1 MRAIESVSQNYGDSA
16 KLIRYQHIADV
27 LLKTNKKKKKNQQ
40 TTTATKRKTKKEEE
54 EEEEEKSELE
64 EAFADDE
71 KSRYEIAREALRR
84 AEEICKR
91 GGTRN
96 AEIFKSIRERKKM
109 LKEVMK
115 SSSLGGGGGGGGDV
129 NMEEDEEEEEEGE
142 GEDFVENW
150 SNQMDLE
157 NQNEK
162 KRLDEGLTSAK
173 ASSLK
178 ESIRLA
184 HNDLG
189 DYYYNVGNLKEA
201 FQCYAKSR
209 EYGTSVKHTLA
220 MCVNSIRVAL
230 ELNSMAQV
238 LLYANKGLAILK
250 NVDQMAAAGENEK
263 KMAQRPSIIQQ
274 AGGGIEGLG
283 VGAGENK
290 EEQNLTRAKFTC
302 AAALAHLHFGKYA
315 EAAKHFTSL
324 KTEIGNSYAE
334 VISQQDVA
342 VYGGLCALATF
353 DRVQLKKRVV
363 HENVT
368 FRDMLGTATEMRDIV
383 EDFWNSRYPQCL
395 SKLNQIKKELLL
407 DIHVGKHVKKLFSLI
422 RQKALIQ
429 YTKPFSALSLTTMAS
444 AFNCDS
450 VENLEKEIA
459 DLITADKIR
468 ARIDSRGEKILR
480 AKEFDKRTETFEH
493 VQRTA
498 EKFVENARE
507 ALLRSSLNRLDL
519 AL

>member
-1 MRAIESVSQNYGDSA
+1 MQAIENVSQSYGDSA
-16 KLIRYQHIADV
+16 KLIRFQFIADV
-27 LLKTNKKKKKNQQ
+27 CCCLNKEE
-40 TTTATKRKTKKEEE
+40 KEEE
-54 EEEEEKSELE
+54 ELGVILD
-64 EAFADDE
+64 A

-96 AEIFKSIRERKKM
+96 AEIFKTVREKKKH
-109 LKEVMK
+109 LNELF
-115 SSSLGGGGGGGGDV
+115 SSGGNGGEEDV
-129 NMEEDEEEEEEGE
+129 NMENDDDDDEEKE
-142 GEDFVENW
+142 FVENW
-150 SNQMDLE
+150 SSQMHLE

-162 KRLDEGLTSAK
+162 KRLDEGLTSSK

-189 DYYYNVGNLKEA
+189 DYYYNIGNLKEA
-201 FQCYAKSR
+201 FTCYQKSR

-220 MCVNSIRVAL
+220 LCMNSIRVAL
-230 ELNSMAQV
+230 ELNNMSQV

-250 NVDQMAAAGENEK
+250 NVDQMNASENEK
-263 KMAQRPSIIQQ
+263 KMAQKPSIIQQ
-274 AGGGIEGLG
+274 AGSGIEGLG
-283 VGAGENK
+283 VGGESK
-290 EEQNLTRAKFTC
+290 EEQNLTCAKFTC
-302 AAALAHLHFGKYA
+302 AAALAHLHFDKYT

-324 KTEIGNSYAE
+324 KTEIGNSYTE
-334 VISQQDVA
+334 VVSQQDVA

-353 DRVQLKKRVV
+353 DREQLKKHIV

-368 FRDMLGTATEMRDIV
+368 FRDMLSTVPEMRDII

-395 SKLNQIKKELLL
+395 SKLNLIKKELLL
-407 DIHVGKHVKKLFSLI
+407 DIHIGKHVHKLFSLI

-450 VENLEKEIA
+450 VETLEKEIA
-459 DLITADKIR
+459 DLITRDKIR

-480 AKEFDKRTETFEH
+480 AKEFDKRTETFER
-493 VQRTA
+493 VQKTA
-498 EKFVENARE
+498 EKFVENARD

>member
-1 MRAIESVSQNYGDSA
+1 MQAIENVSQSYGDSA
-16 KLIRYQHIADV
+16 KLIRFQFIADV
-27 LLKTNKKKKKNQQ
+27 CCCLNKEE
-40 TTTATKRKTKKEEE
+40 KEEE
-54 EEEEEKSELE
+54 ELGVILD
-64 EAFADDE
+64 A

-96 AEIFKSIRERKKM
+96 AEIFKTVREKKKN
-109 LKEVMK
+109 LNELF
-115 SSSLGGGGGGGGDV
+115 SSGGNGGEEDV
-129 NMEEDEEEEEEGE
+129 NMENDDDDDEEKE
-142 GEDFVENW
+142 FVENW
-150 SNQMDLE
+150 SSQMHLE

-162 KRLDEGLTSAK
+162 KRLDEGLTSSK

-189 DYYYNVGNLKEA
+189 DYYYNIGNLKEA
-201 FQCYAKSR
+201 FTCYQKSR

-220 MCVNSIRVAL
+220 LCMNSIRVAL
-230 ELNSMAQV
+230 ELNNMSQV

-250 NVDQMAAAGENEK
+250 NVDQMNASENEK
-263 KMAQRPSIIQQ
+263 KMAQKSSIIQQ

-283 VGAGENK
+283 VGGESK

-302 AAALAHLHFGKYA
+302 AAALAHLHFNKYT

-324 KTEIGNSYAE
+324 KTEIGNSYME
-334 VISQQDVA
+334 VVSQQDVA

-353 DRVQLKKRVV
+353 DREQLKKHIV

-368 FRDMLGTATEMRDIV
+368 FRDMLSTVPEMRDII

-395 SKLNQIKKELLL
+395 SKLNLIKKELLL
-407 DIHVGKHVKKLFSLI
+407 DIHIGKHVHKLFSLI

-450 VENLEKEIA
+450 VETLEKEIA
-459 DLITADKIR
+459 DLITRDKIR

-480 AKEFDKRTETFEH
+480 AKEFDKRTETFER
-493 VQRTA
+493 VQKTA
-498 EKFVENARE
+498 EKFVENARD

>member
-1 MRAIESVSQNYGDSA
+1 MQAIENVSQSYGDSA
-16 KLIRYQHIADV
+16 KLIRFQFIADV
-27 LLKTNKKKKKNQQ
+27 CCCLNKEE
-40 TTTATKRKTKKEEE
+40 KEEE
-54 EEEEEKSELE
+54 ELGVILD
-64 EAFADDE
+64 A

-96 AEIFKSIRERKKM
+96 AEIFKTVREKKKN
-109 LKEVMK
+109 LNELF
-115 SSSLGGGGGGGGDV
+115 SSGGNGGEEDV
-129 NMEEDEEEEEEGE
+129 NMENDDDDDEEKE
-142 GEDFVENW
+142 FVENW
-150 SNQMDLE
+150 SSQMHLE

-162 KRLDEGLTSAK
+162 KRLDEGLTSSK

-189 DYYYNVGNLKEA
+189 DYYYNIGNLKEA
-201 FQCYAKSR
+201 FTCYQKSR

-220 MCVNSIRVAL
+220 LCMNSIRVAL
-230 ELNSMAQV
+230 ELNNMSQV

-250 NVDQMAAAGENEK
+250 NVDQMNASENEK
-263 KMAQRPSIIQQ
+263 KMTQKPSIIQQ
-274 AGGGIEGLG
+274 AGSGIEGLG
-283 VGAGENK
+283 VGGESK

-302 AAALAHLHFGKYA
+302 AAALAHLHFDKYT

-324 KTEIGNSYAE
+324 KTEIGNSYTE
-334 VISQQDVA
+334 VVSQQDVA

-353 DRVQLKKRVV
+353 DREQLKKHIV

-368 FRDMLGTATEMRDIV
+368 FRDMLSTVPEMRDII

-395 SKLNQIKKELLL
+395 SKLDLIKKELLL
-407 DIHVGKHVKKLFSLI
+407 DIHIGKHVHKLFSLI

-450 VENLEKEIA
+450 VETLEKEIA
-459 DLITADKIR
+459 DLITRDKIR

-480 AKEFDKRTETFEH
+480 AKEFDKRTETFER
-493 VQRTA
+493 VQKTA
-498 EKFVENARE
+498 EKFVENARD

>member
-1 MRAIESVSQNYGDSA
+1 MQAIENVSQSYGDSA
-16 KLIRYQHIADV
+16 KLIRFQFIADV
-27 LLKTNKKKKKNQQ
+27 CCCLNKEE
-40 TTTATKRKTKKEEE
+40 KEEE
-54 EEEEEKSELE
+54 ELGVILD
-64 EAFADDE
+64 A

-96 AEIFKSIRERKKM
+96 AEIFKTVREKKKN
-109 LKEVMK
+109 LNELF
-115 SSSLGGGGGGGGDV
+115 SSGGNGGEEDV
-129 NMEEDEEEEEEGE
+129 NMENDDDDDEEKE
-142 GEDFVENW
+142 FVENW
-150 SNQMDLE
+150 SSQMHLE

-162 KRLDEGLTSAK
+162 KRLDEGLTSSK

-189 DYYYNVGNLKEA
+189 DYYYNIGNLKEA
-201 FQCYAKSR
+201 FTCYQKSR
-209 EYGTSVKHTLA
+209 EYGMSVKHTLA
-220 MCVNSIRVAL
+220 LCMNSIRVAL
-230 ELNSMAQV
+230 ELNNMSQV

-250 NVDQMAAAGENEK
+250 NVDQMNASENEK
-263 KMAQRPSIIQQ
+263 KMTQKPSIIQQ
-274 AGGGIEGLG
+274 AGSGIEGLG
-283 VGAGENK
+283 VGGESK
-290 EEQNLTRAKFTC
+290 EEQNLTCAKFTC
-302 AAALAHLHFGKYA
+302 AAALAHLHFDKYT

-324 KTEIGNSYAE
+324 KTEIGNSYTE
-334 VISQQDVA
+334 VVSQQDVA

-353 DRVQLKKRVV
+353 DREQLKKHIV

-368 FRDMLGTATEMRDIV
+368 FRDMLSTVPEMRDII

-395 SKLNQIKKELLL
+395 SKLNLIKKELLL
-407 DIHVGKHVKKLFSLI
+407 DIHIGKHVHKLFSLI

-450 VENLEKEIA
+450 VETLEKEIA
-459 DLITADKIR
+459 DLITRDKIR

-480 AKEFDKRTETFEH
+480 AKEFDKRTETFER
-493 VQRTA
+493 VQKTA
-498 EKFVENARE
+498 EKFVENARD

>member
-1 MRAIESVSQNYGDSA
+1 MQAIENVSQSYGDSA
-16 KLIRYQHIADV
+16 KLIRFQFIADV
-27 LLKTNKKKKKNQQ
+27 CCCLNKEE
-40 TTTATKRKTKKEEE
+40 KEEE
-54 EEEEEKSELE
+54 ELGVILD
-64 EAFADDE
+64 A

-84 AEEICKR
+84 AEEVCKR

-96 AEIFKSIRERKKM
+96 AEIFKTVREKKKN
-109 LKEVMK
+109 LNELF
-115 SSSLGGGGGGGGDV
+115 SSGGNGGEEDV
-129 NMEEDEEEEEEGE
+129 NMENDDDDDEEKE
-142 GEDFVENW
+142 FVENW
-150 SNQMDLE
+150 SSQMHLE

-162 KRLDEGLTSAK
+162 KRLDEGLTSSK

-189 DYYYNVGNLKEA
+189 DYYYNIGNLKEA
-201 FQCYAKSR
+201 FTCYQKSR

-220 MCVNSIRVAL
+220 LCMNSIRVAL
-230 ELNSMAQV
+230 ELNNMSQV

-250 NVDQMAAAGENEK
+250 NVDQMNASENEK
-263 KMAQRPSIIQQ
+263 KMTQKPSIIQQ
-274 AGGGIEGLG
+274 AGSGIEGLG
-283 VGAGENK
+283 VGGESK
-290 EEQNLTRAKFTC
+290 EEQNLTCAKFTC
-302 AAALAHLHFGKYA
+302 AAALAHLHFDKYT

-324 KTEIGNSYAE
+324 KTEIGNSYTE
-334 VISQQDVA
+334 VVSQQDVA

-353 DRVQLKKRVV
+353 DREQLKKHIV

-368 FRDMLGTATEMRDIV
+368 FRDMLSTVPEMRDII

-395 SKLNQIKKELLL
+395 SKLNLIKKELLL
-407 DIHVGKHVKKLFSLI
+407 DIHIGKHVHKLFSLI

-450 VENLEKEIA
+450 VETLEKEIA
-459 DLITADKIR
+459 DLITRDKIR

-480 AKEFDKRTETFEH
+480 AKEFDKRTETFER
-493 VQRTA
+493 VQKTA
-498 EKFVENARE
+498 EKFVENARD

>member
-1 MRAIESVSQNYGDSA
+1 MQAIENVSQSYGDSA
-16 KLIRYQHIADV
+16 KLIRFQFIADV
-27 LLKTNKKKKKNQQ
+27 CCCLNKEE
-40 TTTATKRKTKKEEE
+40 KEEE
-54 EEEEEKSELE
+54 ELG
-64 EAFADDE
+64 AILDA

-96 AEIFKSIRERKKM
+96 AEIFKTVREKKKK
-109 LKEVMK
+109 LNELF
-115 SSSLGGGGGGGGDV
+115 SSGGNGGEEDV
-129 NMEEDEEEEEEGE
+129 NMENDDDEEKE
-142 GEDFVENW
+142 FVENW
-150 SNQMDLE
+150 SSQMHLE

-162 KRLDEGLTSAK
+162 KRLDEGLTSSK

-189 DYYYNVGNLKEA
+189 DYYYNIGNLKEA
-201 FQCYAKSR
+201 FTCYQKSR

-220 MCVNSIRVAL
+220 LCMNSIRVAL
-230 ELNSMAQV
+230 ELNNMSQV

-250 NVDQMAAAGENEK
+250 NVDQMNASENEK
-263 KMAQRPSIIQQ
+263 KMAQKPSIIQQ

-283 VGAGENK
+283 VGGESK

-302 AAALAHLHFGKYA
+302 AAALAHLHFDKYT

-324 KTEIGNSYAE
+324 KTEIGNSYTE
-334 VISQQDVA
+334 VVSQQDVA

-353 DRVQLKKRVV
+353 DREQLKKHIV

-368 FRDMLGTATEMRDIV
+368 FRDMLSTVPEMRDII

-395 SKLNQIKKELLL
+395 SKLDLIKKELLL
-407 DIHVGKHVKKLFSLI
+407 DIHIGKHVHKLFSLI

-450 VENLEKEIA
+450 VETLEKEIA
-459 DLITADKIR
+459 DLITRDKIR

-480 AKEFDKRTETFEH
+480 AKEFDKRTETFER
-493 VQRTA
+493 VQKTA
-498 EKFVENARE
+498 EKFVENARD

>member
-1 MRAIESVSQNYGDSA
+1 MQAIENVSQSYGDSA
-16 KLIRYQHIADV
+16 KLIRFQFIADV
-27 LLKTNKKKKKNQQ
+27 CCCLNKEE
-40 TTTATKRKTKKEEE
+40 KEEE
-54 EEEEEKSELE
+54 ELGVILD
-64 EAFADDE
+64 A

-96 AEIFKSIRERKKM
+96 AEIFKTVREKKKN
-109 LKEVMK
+109 LNELF
-115 SSSLGGGGGGGGDV
+115 SSGGNGGEEDV
-129 NMEEDEEEEEEGE
+129 NMENDDDDEEKE
-142 GEDFVENW
+142 FVENW
-150 SNQMDLE
+150 SSQMHLE

-162 KRLDEGLTSAK
+162 KRLDEGLTSSK

-189 DYYYNVGNLKEA
+189 DYYYNIGNLKEA
-201 FQCYAKSR
+201 FTCYQKSR

-220 MCVNSIRVAL
+220 LCMNSIRVAL
-230 ELNSMAQV
+230 ELNNMSQV

-250 NVDQMAAAGENEK
+250 NVDQMNASENEK
-263 KMAQRPSIIQQ
+263 KMAQKPSIIQQ
-274 AGGGIEGLG
+274 AGSGIEGLG
-283 VGAGENK
+283 VGGESK

-302 AAALAHLHFGKYA
+302 AAALAHLHFDKYT

-324 KTEIGNSYAE
+324 KTEIGNSYTE
-334 VISQQDVA
+334 VVSQQDVA

-353 DRVQLKKRVV
+353 DREQLKKHIV

-368 FRDMLGTATEMRDIV
+368 FRDMLSTVPEMRDII

-395 SKLNQIKKELLL
+395 SKLNLIKKELLL
-407 DIHVGKHVKKLFSLI
+407 DIHIGKHVHKLFSLI

-450 VENLEKEIA
+450 VETLEKEIA
-459 DLITADKIR
+459 DLITRDKIR

-480 AKEFDKRTETFEH
+480 AKEFDKRTETFER
-493 VQRTA
+493 VQKTA
-498 EKFVENARE
+498 EKFVENARD

>member
-1 MRAIESVSQNYGDSA
+1 MQAIENVSQSYGDSA
-16 KLIRYQHIADV
+16 KLIRFQFIADV
-27 LLKTNKKKKKNQQ
+27 CCCLNKEE
-40 TTTATKRKTKKEEE
+40 KEEE
-54 EEEEEKSELE
+54 ELGVILD
-64 EAFADDE
+64 A

-96 AEIFKSIRERKKM
+96 AEIFKTVREKKKN
-109 LKEVMK
+109 LNELF
-115 SSSLGGGGGGGGDV
+115 SSGGNGGEEDV
-129 NMEEDEEEEEEGE
+129 NMENDDDDDEEKE
-142 GEDFVENW
+142 FVENW
-150 SNQMDLE
+150 SSQMHLE

-162 KRLDEGLTSAK
+162 KRLDEGLTSSK

-189 DYYYNVGNLKEA
+189 DYYYNIGNLKEA
-201 FQCYAKSR
+201 FTCYQKSR

-220 MCVNSIRVAL
+220 LCMNSIRVAL
-230 ELNSMAQV
+230 ELNNMSQV

-250 NVDQMAAAGENEK
+250 NVDQMNASENEK
-263 KMAQRPSIIQQ
+263 KMAQKPSIIQQ
-274 AGGGIEGLG
+274 AGSGIEGLG
-283 VGAGENK
+283 VGGESK
-290 EEQNLTRAKFTC
+290 EEQNLTCAKFTC
-302 AAALAHLHFGKYA
+302 AAALAHLHFDKYT

-324 KTEIGNSYAE
+324 KTEIGNSYTE
-334 VISQQDVA
+334 VVSQQDVA

-353 DRVQLKKRVV
+353 DREQLKKHIV

-368 FRDMLGTATEMRDIV
+368 FRDMLSTVPEMRDII

-395 SKLNQIKKELLL
+395 SKLNLIKKELLL
-407 DIHVGKHVKKLFSLI
+407 DIHIGKHVHKLFSLI

-450 VENLEKEIA
+450 VETLEKEIA
-459 DLITADKIR
+459 DLITRDKIR

-480 AKEFDKRTETFEH
+480 AKEFDKRTETFER
-493 VQRTA
+493 VQKTA
-498 EKFVENARE
+498 EKFVENARD

>member
-1 MRAIESVSQNYGDSA
+1 MQAIENVSQSYGDSA
-16 KLIRYQHIADV
+16 KLIRFQFIADV
-27 LLKTNKKKKKNQQ
+27 CCCLNKEE
-40 TTTATKRKTKKEEE
+40 KEEE
-54 EEEEEKSELE
+54 ELGVILD
-64 EAFADDE
+64 A

-84 AEEICKR
+84 AEEVCKR

-96 AEIFKSIRERKKM
+96 AEIFKTVREKKKN
-109 LKEVMK
+109 LNELF
-115 SSSLGGGGGGGGDV
+115 SSGGNGGEEDV
-129 NMEEDEEEEEEGE
+129 NMENDDDDDEEKE
-142 GEDFVENW
+142 FVENW
-150 SNQMDLE
+150 SSQMHLE

-162 KRLDEGLTSAK
+162 KRLDEGLTSSK

-189 DYYYNVGNLKEA
+189 DYYYNIGNLKEA
-201 FQCYAKSR
+201 FTCYQKSR

-220 MCVNSIRVAL
+220 LCMNSIRVAL
-230 ELNSMAQV
+230 ELNNMSQV

-250 NVDQMAAAGENEK
+250 NVDQMNASENEK
-263 KMAQRPSIIQQ
+263 KMTQKPSIMQQ
-274 AGGGIEGLG
+274 AGSGIEGLG
-283 VGAGENK
+283 VGGESK
-290 EEQNLTRAKFTC
+290 EEQNLTCAKFTC
-302 AAALAHLHFGKYA
+302 AAALAHLHFDKYT

-324 KTEIGNSYAE
+324 KTEIGNSYTE
-334 VISQQDVA
+334 VVSQQDVA

-353 DRVQLKKRVV
+353 DREQLKKHIV

-368 FRDMLGTATEMRDIV
+368 FRDMLSTVPEMRDII

-395 SKLNQIKKELLL
+395 SKLNLIKKELLL
-407 DIHVGKHVKKLFSLI
+407 DIHIGKHVHKLFSLI

-450 VENLEKEIA
+450 VETLEKEIA
-459 DLITADKIR
+459 DLITRDKIR

-480 AKEFDKRTETFEH
+480 AKEFDKRTETFER
-493 VQRTA
+493 VQKTA
-498 EKFVENARE
+498 EKFVENARD

>member
-1 MRAIESVSQNYGDSA
+1 MQAIENVSQSYGDSA
-16 KLIRYQHIADV
+16 KLIRFQFIADV
-27 LLKTNKKKKKNQQ
+27 CCCLNKEE
-40 TTTATKRKTKKEEE
+40 KEEE
-54 EEEEEKSELE
+54 ELG
-64 EAFADDE
+64 AILDA

-96 AEIFKSIRERKKM
+96 AEIFKTVREKKKK
-109 LKEVMK
+109 LNELF
-115 SSSLGGGGGGGGDV
+115 SSGGNGGEEDV
-129 NMEEDEEEEEEGE
+129 NMENDDDEEKE
-142 GEDFVENW
+142 FVENW
-150 SNQMDLE
+150 SSQMHLE

-162 KRLDEGLTSAK
+162 KRLDEGLTSSK

-189 DYYYNVGNLKEA
+189 DYYYNIGNLKEA
-201 FQCYAKSR
+201 FTCYQKSR

-220 MCVNSIRVAL
+220 LCMNSIRVAL
-230 ELNSMAQV
+230 ELNNMSQV

-250 NVDQMAAAGENEK
+250 NVDQMNASENEK
-263 KMAQRPSIIQQ
+263 KMAQKPSIIQQ

-283 VGAGENK
+283 VGGESK

-302 AAALAHLHFGKYA
+302 AAALAHLHFDKYT
-315 EAAKHFTSL
+315 EAAKYFTSL
-324 KTEIGNSYAE
+324 KTEIGNSYTE
-334 VISQQDVA
+334 VVSQQDVA

-353 DRVQLKKRVV
+353 DREQLKKHIV

-368 FRDMLGTATEMRDIV
+368 FRDMLSTVPEMRDII

-395 SKLNQIKKELLL
+395 SKLDLIKKELLL
-407 DIHVGKHVKKLFSLI
+407 DIHIGKHVHKLFSLI

-450 VENLEKEIA
+450 VETLEKEIA
-459 DLITADKIR
+459 DLITRDKIR

-480 AKEFDKRTETFEH
+480 AKEFDKRTETFER
-493 VQRTA
+493 VQKTA
-498 EKFVENARE
+498 EKFVENARD

>member
-1 MRAIESVSQNYGDSA
+1 MQAIENVSQSYGDSA
-16 KLIRYQHIADV
+16 KLIRFQFIADV
-27 LLKTNKKKKKNQQ
+27 CCCLNKEE
-40 TTTATKRKTKKEEE
+40 KEEE
-54 EEEEEKSELE
+54 ELGVILD
-64 EAFADDE
+64 A

-96 AEIFKSIRERKKM
+96 AEIFKTVREKKKN
-109 LKEVMK
+109 LNELF
-115 SSSLGGGGGGGGDV
+115 SSGGNGGEEDV
-129 NMEEDEEEEEEGE
+129 NMENDDDDDEEKE
-142 GEDFVENW
+142 FVENW
-150 SNQMDLE
+150 SSQMHLE

-162 KRLDEGLTSAK
+162 KRLDEGLTSSK

-189 DYYYNVGNLKEA
+189 DYYYNIGNLKEA
-201 FQCYAKSR
+201 FTCYQKSR

-220 MCVNSIRVAL
+220 LCMNSIRVAL
-230 ELNSMAQV
+230 ELNNMSQV

-250 NVDQMAAAGENEK
+250 NVDQMNASENEK
-263 KMAQRPSIIQQ
+263 KMTQKPSIIQQ
-274 AGGGIEGLG
+274 AGSGIEGLG
-283 VGAGENK
+283 VGGESK

-302 AAALAHLHFGKYA
+302 AAALAHLHFDKYT

-324 KTEIGNSYAE
+324 KTEIGNSYTE
-334 VISQQDVA
+334 VVSQQDVA

-353 DRVQLKKRVV
+353 DREQLKKHIV

-368 FRDMLGTATEMRDIV
+368 FRDMLSTVPEMRDII

-395 SKLNQIKKELLL
+395 SKLNLIKKELLL
-407 DIHVGKHVKKLFSLI
+407 DIHIGKHVHKLFSLI

-450 VENLEKEIA
+450 VETLEKEIA
-459 DLITADKIR
+459 DLITRDKIR

-480 AKEFDKRTETFEH
+480 AKEFDKRTETFER
-493 VQRTA
+493 VQKTA
-498 EKFVENARE
+498 EKFVENARD

>member
-1 MRAIESVSQNYGDSA
+1 MQAIENVSQSYGDSA
-16 KLIRYQHIADV
+16 KLIRFQFIADV
-27 LLKTNKKKKKNQQ
+27 CCCLNKEE
-40 TTTATKRKTKKEEE
+40 KEEE
-54 EEEEEKSELE
+54 ELGVILD
-64 EAFADDE
+64 A

-96 AEIFKSIRERKKM
+96 AEIFKTVREKKKN
-109 LKEVMK
+109 LNELF
-115 SSSLGGGGGGGGDV
+115 SSGGNGGEEDV
-129 NMEEDEEEEEEGE
+129 NMENDDDDDEEKE
-142 GEDFVENW
+142 FVENW
-150 SNQMDLE
+150 SSQMHLE

-162 KRLDEGLTSAK
+162 KRLDEGLTSSK

-189 DYYYNVGNLKEA
+189 DYYYNIGNLKEA
-201 FQCYAKSR
+201 FTCYQKSR

-220 MCVNSIRVAL
+220 LCMNSIRVAL
-230 ELNSMAQV
+230 ELNNMSQV

-250 NVDQMAAAGENEK
+250 NVDQMNASENEK
-263 KMAQRPSIIQQ
+263 KMTQKPSIIQQ
-274 AGGGIEGLG
+274 AGSGIEGLG
-283 VGAGENK
+283 VGGESK
-290 EEQNLTRAKFTC
+290 EEQNLTCAKFTC
-302 AAALAHLHFGKYA
+302 AAALAHLHFDKYT

-324 KTEIGNSYAE
+324 KTEIGNSYTE
-334 VISQQDVA
+334 VVSQQDVA

-353 DRVQLKKRVV
+353 DREQLKKHIV

-368 FRDMLGTATEMRDIV
+368 FRDMFSTVPEMRDII

-395 SKLNQIKKELLL
+395 SKLNLIKKELLL
-407 DIHVGKHVKKLFSLI
+407 DIHIGKHVHKLFSLI

-450 VENLEKEIA
+450 VETLEKEIA
-459 DLITADKIR
+459 DLITRDKIR

-480 AKEFDKRTETFEH
+480 AKEFDKRTETFER
-493 VQRTA
+493 VQKTA
-498 EKFVENARE
+498 EKFVENARD

>member
-1 MRAIESVSQNYGDSA
+1 MQAIENVSQSYGDSA
-16 KLIRYQHIADV
+16 KLIRFQFIADV
-27 LLKTNKKKKKNQQ
+27 CCCLNKEE
-40 TTTATKRKTKKEEE
+40 KEEE
-54 EEEEEKSELE
+54 ELG
-64 EAFADDE
+64 AILDA

-96 AEIFKSIRERKKM
+96 AEIFKTVREKKKN
-109 LKEVMK
+109 LNELF
-115 SSSLGGGGGGGGDV
+115 SSGGNGGEEDV
-129 NMEEDEEEEEEGE
+129 NMENDDDDDEEKE
-142 GEDFVENW
+142 FVENW
-150 SNQMDLE
+150 SSQMHLE

-162 KRLDEGLTSAK
+162 KRLDEGLTSSK

-189 DYYYNVGNLKEA
+189 DYYYNIGNLKEA
-201 FQCYAKSR
+201 FTCYQKSR

-220 MCVNSIRVAL
+220 LCMNSIRVAL
-230 ELNSMAQV
+230 ELNNMSQV

-250 NVDQMAAAGENEK
+250 NVDQMNASENEK
-263 KMAQRPSIIQQ
+263 KMAQKPSIIQQ

-283 VGAGENK
+283 VGGESK

-302 AAALAHLHFGKYA
+302 AAALAHLHFDKYT

-324 KTEIGNSYAE
+324 KTEIGNSYTE
-334 VISQQDVA
+334 VVSQQDVA

-353 DRVQLKKRVV
+353 DREQLKKHIV

-368 FRDMLGTATEMRDIV
+368 FRDMLSTVPEMRDII

-395 SKLNQIKKELLL
+395 SKLDLIKKELLL
-407 DIHVGKHVKKLFSLI
+407 DIHIGKHVHKLFSLI

-450 VENLEKEIA
+450 VETLEKEIA
-459 DLITADKIR
+459 DLITRDKIR

-480 AKEFDKRTETFEH
+480 AKEFDKRTETFER
-493 VQRTA
+493 VQKTA
-498 EKFVENARE
+498 EKFVENARD

>member
-1 MRAIESVSQNYGDSA
+1 MQAIENVSQSYGDSA
-16 KLIRYQHIADV
+16 KLIRFQFIADV
-27 LLKTNKKKKKNQQ
+27 CCCLNKEE
-40 TTTATKRKTKKEEE
+40 KEEE
-54 EEEEEKSELE
+54 ELGVILD
-64 EAFADDE
+64 A

-96 AEIFKSIRERKKM
+96 AEIFKTVREKKKN
-109 LKEVMK
+109 LNELF
-115 SSSLGGGGGGGGDV
+115 SSGGNGGEEDV
-129 NMEEDEEEEEEGE
+129 NMENDDDDDEEKE
-142 GEDFVENW
+142 FVENW
-150 SNQMDLE
+150 SSQMHLE

-162 KRLDEGLTSAK
+162 KRLDEGLTSSK

-189 DYYYNVGNLKEA
+189 DYYYNIGNLKEA
-201 FQCYAKSR
+201 FTCYQKSR

-220 MCVNSIRVAL
+220 LCMNSVRVAL
-230 ELNSMAQV
+230 ELNNMSQV

-250 NVDQMAAAGENEK
+250 NVDQMNASENEK
-263 KMAQRPSIIQQ
+263 KMTQKPSIIQQ
-274 AGGGIEGLG
+274 AGSGIEGLG
-283 VGAGENK
+283 VGGESK
-290 EEQNLTRAKFTC
+290 EEQNLTCAKFTC
-302 AAALAHLHFGKYA
+302 AAALAHLHFDKYT

-324 KTEIGNSYAE
+324 KTEIGNSYTE
-334 VISQQDVA
+334 VVSQQDVA

-353 DRVQLKKRVV
+353 DREQLKKHIV

-368 FRDMLGTATEMRDIV
+368 FRDMLSTVPEMRDII

-395 SKLNQIKKELLL
+395 SKLNLIKKELLL
-407 DIHVGKHVKKLFSLI
+407 DIHIGKHVHKLFSLI

-450 VENLEKEIA
+450 VETLEKEIA
-459 DLITADKIR
+459 DLITRDKIR

-480 AKEFDKRTETFEH
+480 AKEFDKRTETFER
-493 VQRTA
+493 VQKTA
-498 EKFVENARE
+498 EKFVENARD

>member
-1 MRAIESVSQNYGDSA
+1 MQAIENVSQSYGDSA
-16 KLIRYQHIADV
+16 KLIRFQFIADV
-27 LLKTNKKKKKNQQ
+27 CCCLNKEE
-40 TTTATKRKTKKEEE
+40 KEEE
-54 EEEEEKSELE
+54 ELGVILD
-64 EAFADDE
+64 A

-96 AEIFKSIRERKKM
+96 AEIFKTVREKKKN
-109 LKEVMK
+109 LNELF
-115 SSSLGGGGGGGGDV
+115 SSGGNGGEEDV
-129 NMEEDEEEEEEGE
+129 NMENDDDDDEEKE
-142 GEDFVENW
+142 FVENW
-150 SNQMDLE
+150 SSQMHLE

-162 KRLDEGLTSAK
+162 KRLDEGLTSSK

-189 DYYYNVGNLKEA
+189 DYYYNIGNLKEA
-201 FQCYAKSR
+201 FTCYQKSR

-220 MCVNSIRVAL
+220 LCMNSIRVAL
-230 ELNSMAQV
+230 ELNNMSQV

-250 NVDQMAAAGENEK
+250 NVDQMNASENEK
-263 KMAQRPSIIQQ
+263 KMAQKPSIIQQ
-274 AGGGIEGLG
+274 AGSGIEGLG
-283 VGAGENK
+283 VGGESK

-302 AAALAHLHFGKYA
+302 AAALAHLHFDKYT

-324 KTEIGNSYAE
+324 KTEIGNSYTE
-334 VISQQDVA
+334 VVSQQDVA

-353 DRVQLKKRVV
+353 DREQLKKHIV

-368 FRDMLGTATEMRDIV
+368 FRDMFSTVPEMRDII

-395 SKLNQIKKELLL
+395 SKLNLIKKELLL
-407 DIHVGKHVKKLFSLI
+407 DIHIGKHVHKLFSLI

-450 VENLEKEIA
+450 VETLEKEIA
-459 DLITADKIR
+459 DLITRDKIR

-480 AKEFDKRTETFEH
+480 AKEFDKRTETFER
-493 VQRTA
+493 VQKTA
-498 EKFVENARE
+498 EKFVENARD

>member
-1 MRAIESVSQNYGDSA
+1 MQAIENVSQSYGDSA
-16 KLIRYQHIADV
+16 KLIRFQFIADV
-27 LLKTNKKKKKNQQ
+27 CCCLNKEE
-40 TTTATKRKTKKEEE
+40 KEEE
-54 EEEEEKSELE
+54 LGVILD
-64 EAFADDE
+64 A

-96 AEIFKSIRERKKM
+96 AEIFKTVREKKKN
-109 LKEVMK
+109 LNELF
-115 SSSLGGGGGGGGDV
+115 SSGGNGGEEDV
-129 NMEEDEEEEEEGE
+129 NMENDDDDDEEKE
-142 GEDFVENW
+142 FVENW
-150 SNQMDLE
+150 SSQMHLE

-162 KRLDEGLTSAK
+162 KRLDEGLTSSK

-189 DYYYNVGNLKEA
+189 DYYYNIGNLKEA
-201 FQCYAKSR
+201 FTCYQKSR

-220 MCVNSIRVAL
+220 LCMNSIRVAL
-230 ELNSMAQV
+230 ELNNMSQV

-250 NVDQMAAAGENEK
+250 NVDQMNASENEK
-263 KMAQRPSIIQQ
+263 KMAQKSSIIQQ

-283 VGAGENK
+283 VGGESK

-302 AAALAHLHFGKYA
+302 AAALAHLHFNKYT

-324 KTEIGNSYAE
+324 KTEIGNSYME
-334 VISQQDVA
+334 VVSQQDVA

-353 DRVQLKKRVV
+353 DREQLKKHIV

-368 FRDMLGTATEMRDIV
+368 FRDMLSTVPEMRDII

-395 SKLNQIKKELLL
+395 SKLNLIKKELLL
-407 DIHVGKHVKKLFSLI
+407 DIHIGKHVHKLFSLI

-450 VENLEKEIA
+450 VETLEKEIA
-459 DLITADKIR
+459 DLITRDKIR

-480 AKEFDKRTETFEH
+480 AKEFDKRTETFER
-493 VQRTA
+493 VQKTA
-498 EKFVENARE
+498 EKFVENARD

>member
-1 MRAIESVSQNYGDSA
+1 MQAIENVSQSYGDSA
-16 KLIRYQHIADV
+16 KLIRFQFIADV
-27 LLKTNKKKKKNQQ
+27 CCCLNKEE
-40 TTTATKRKTKKEEE
+40 KEEE
-54 EEEEEKSELE
+54 ELGVILD
-64 EAFADDE
+64 A

-96 AEIFKSIRERKKM
+96 AEIFKSVREKKKN
-109 LKEVMK
+109 LNELF
-115 SSSLGGGGGGGGDV
+115 SSGGNGGEEDV
-129 NMEEDEEEEEEGE
+129 NMENDDDDDEEKE
-142 GEDFVENW
+142 FVENW
-150 SNQMDLE
+150 SSQMHLE

-162 KRLDEGLTSAK
+162 KRLDEGLTSSK

-189 DYYYNVGNLKEA
+189 DYYYNIGNLKEA
-201 FQCYAKSR
+201 FTCYQKSR

-220 MCVNSIRVAL
+220 LCMNSIRVAL
-230 ELNSMAQV
+230 ELNNMSQV

-250 NVDQMAAAGENEK
+250 NVDQMNASENEK
-263 KMAQRPSIIQQ
+263 KMTQKPSIIQQ
-274 AGGGIEGLG
+274 AGSGIEGLG
-283 VGAGENK
+283 VGGESK
-290 EEQNLTRAKFTC
+290 EEQNLTCAKFTC
-302 AAALAHLHFGKYA
+302 AAALAHLHFDKYT

-324 KTEIGNSYAE
+324 KTEIGNSYTE
-334 VISQQDVA
+334 VVSQQDVA

-353 DRVQLKKRVV
+353 DREQLKKHIV

-368 FRDMLGTATEMRDIV
+368 FRDMLSTVPEMRDII

-395 SKLNQIKKELLL
+395 SKLNLIKKELLL
-407 DIHVGKHVKKLFSLI
+407 DIHIGKHVHKLFSLI

-450 VENLEKEIA
+450 VETLEKEIA
-459 DLITADKIR
+459 DLITRDKIR

-480 AKEFDKRTETFEH
+480 AKEFDKRTETFER
-493 VQRTA
+493 VQKTA
-498 EKFVENARE
+498 EKFVENARD

>member
-1 MRAIESVSQNYGDSA
+1 MQAIENVSQSYGDSA
-16 KLIRYQHIADV
+16 KLIRFQFIADV
-27 LLKTNKKKKKNQQ
+27 CCCLNKEE
-40 TTTATKRKTKKEEE
+40 KEEE
-54 EEEEEKSELE
+54 EPGVILD
-64 EAFADDE
+64 A

-96 AEIFKSIRERKKM
+96 AEIFKTVREKKKN
-109 LKEVMK
+109 LNELF
-115 SSSLGGGGGGGGDV
+115 SSGGNGGEEDV
-129 NMEEDEEEEEEGE
+129 NMENDDDDDEEKE
-142 GEDFVENW
+142 FVENW
-150 SNQMDLE
+150 SSQMHLE

-162 KRLDEGLTSAK
+162 KRLDEGLTSSK

-189 DYYYNVGNLKEA
+189 DYYYNIGNLKEA
-201 FQCYAKSR
+201 FTCYQKSR

-220 MCVNSIRVAL
+220 LCMNSIRVAL
-230 ELNSMAQV
+230 ELNNMSQV

-250 NVDQMAAAGENEK
+250 NVDQMNASENEK
-263 KMAQRPSIIQQ
+263 KMTQKPSIIQQ
-274 AGGGIEGLG
+274 AGSGIEGLG
-283 VGAGENK
+283 VGGESK
-290 EEQNLTRAKFTC
+290 EEQNLTCAKFTC
-302 AAALAHLHFGKYA
+302 AAALAHLHFDKYT

-324 KTEIGNSYAE
+324 KTEIGNSYTE
-334 VISQQDVA
+334 VVSQQDVA

-353 DRVQLKKRVV
+353 DREQLKKHIV

-368 FRDMLGTATEMRDIV
+368 FRDMLSTVPEMRDII

-395 SKLNQIKKELLL
+395 SKLNLIKKELLL
-407 DIHVGKHVKKLFSLI
+407 DIHIGKHVHKLFSLI

-450 VENLEKEIA
+450 VETLEKEIA
-459 DLITADKIR
+459 DLITRDKIR

-480 AKEFDKRTETFEH
+480 AKEFDKRTETFER
-493 VQRTA
+493 VQKTA
-498 EKFVENARE
+498 EKFVENARD

>member
-1 MRAIESVSQNYGDSA
+1 MQAIEAISQNYVDSA
-16 KLIRYQHIADV
+16 KLIRFQFIADA
-27 LLKTNKKKKKNQQ
+27 LLKRLEKDDDQ
-40 TTTATKRKTKKEEE
+40 EEE
-54 EEEEEKSELE
+54 EFKEEEEKS
-64 EAFADDE
+64 
-71 KSRYEIAREALRR
+71 RYDVEIAREALRR
-84 AEEICKR
+84 AGEICKR

-96 AEIFKSIRERKKM
+96 AEIFKSIREMKIK
-109 LKEVMK
+109 LKE
-115 SSSLGGGGGGGGDV
+115 LRGGGDV
-129 NMEEDEEEEEEGE
+129 NMDDNGGGGEEEEEEE

-150 SNQMDLE
+150 SRQMDLE
-157 NQNEK
+157 NQNER
-162 KRLDEGLTSAK
+162 KRLDEGLTSSK

-189 DYYYNVGNLKEA
+189 DYYYNIGDLKEA

-220 MCVNSIRVAL
+220 LCVNSIRVAL

-250 NVDQMAAAGENEK
+250 NVDQQSAAGETEK

-274 AGGGIEGLG
+274 AGGGIEGIG
-283 VGAGENK
+283 GAGENK

-363 HENVT
+363 HENFT
-368 FRDMLGTATEMRDIV
+368 FRDMLSTAPEMRDIV

-395 SKLNQIKKELLL
+395 SKLDVIKKELLL
-407 DIHVGKHVKKLFSLI
+407 DIHVGKHVHKLFSLI

-480 AKEFDKRTETFEH
+480 AKEFDKRMETFEH
-493 VQRTA
+493 VQSTA
-498 EKFVENARE
+498 EKFVENAGE

>member
-1 MRAIESVSQNYGDSA
+1 MQAIENVSQSYGDSA
-16 KLIRYQHIADV
+16 KLIRFQFIADV
-27 LLKTNKKKKKNQQ
+27 CCCLNKEE
-40 TTTATKRKTKKEEE
+40 KEEE
-54 EEEEEKSELE
+54 ELGVILD
-64 EAFADDE
+64 A

-96 AEIFKSIRERKKM
+96 AEIFKTVREKKKN
-109 LKEVMK
+109 LNELF
-115 SSSLGGGGGGGGDV
+115 SSGGNGGEEDV
-129 NMEEDEEEEEEGE
+129 NMENDDDDDEEKE
-142 GEDFVENW
+142 FVENW
-150 SNQMDLE
+150 SSQMHLE

-162 KRLDEGLTSAK
+162 KRLDEGLTSSK

-189 DYYYNVGNLKEA
+189 DYYYNIGNLKEA
-201 FQCYAKSR
+201 FTCYQKSR

-220 MCVNSIRVAL
+220 LCMNSIRVAL
-230 ELNSMAQV
+230 ELNNMSQV

-250 NVDQMAAAGENEK
+250 NVDQMNASENEK
-263 KMAQRPSIIQQ
+263 KMTQKPSIIQQ
-274 AGGGIEGLG
+274 AGSGIEGLG
-283 VGAGENK
+283 VGGESK
-290 EEQNLTRAKFTC
+290 EEQNLTCAKFTC
-302 AAALAHLHFGKYA
+302 AAALAHLHFDKYT

-324 KTEIGNSYAE
+324 KTEIGNSYTE
-334 VISQQDVA
+334 VVSQQDVA

-353 DRVQLKKRVV
+353 DREQLKKHIV

-368 FRDMLGTATEMRDIV
+368 FRDMLSTVPEMRDII

-395 SKLNQIKKELLL
+395 SKLNLIKKELLL
-407 DIHVGKHVKKLFSLI
+407 DIHIGKHVHKLFSLI

-450 VENLEKEIA
+450 VETLEKEIA
-459 DLITADKIR
+459 DLITRDKIR

-480 AKEFDKRTETFEH
+480 AKEFDKRTETFER
-493 VQRTA
+493 VQKTA
-498 EKFVENARE
+498 EKFVENARD

>member
-1 MRAIESVSQNYGDSA
+1 MQAIENVSQSYGDSA
-16 KLIRYQHIADV
+16 KLIRFQFIADV
-27 LLKTNKKKKKNQQ
+27 CCCLNKEE
-40 TTTATKRKTKKEEE
+40 KEEE
-54 EEEEEKSELE
+54 ELG
-64 EAFADDE
+64 AILDA

-96 AEIFKSIRERKKM
+96 AEIFKTVREKKKN
-109 LKEVMK
+109 LNELF
-115 SSSLGGGGGGGGDV
+115 SSGGNGGEEDV
-129 NMEEDEEEEEEGE
+129 NMENDDDEEKE
-142 GEDFVENW
+142 FVENW
-150 SNQMDLE
+150 SSQMHLE

-162 KRLDEGLTSAK
+162 KRLDEGLTSSK

-189 DYYYNVGNLKEA
+189 DYYYNIGNLKEA
-201 FQCYAKSR
+201 FTCYQKSR

-220 MCVNSIRVAL
+220 LCMNSIRVAL
-230 ELNSMAQV
+230 ELNNMSQV

-250 NVDQMAAAGENEK
+250 NVDQMNASENEK
-263 KMAQRPSIIQQ
+263 KMTQKPSIIQQ

-283 VGAGENK
+283 VGGESK

-302 AAALAHLHFGKYA
+302 AAALAYLHFDKYT

-324 KTEIGNSYAE
+324 KTEIGNSYTE
-334 VISQQDVA
+334 VVSQQDVA

-353 DRVQLKKRVV
+353 DREQLKKHIV

-368 FRDMLGTATEMRDIV
+368 FRDMLSTVPEMRDII

-395 SKLNQIKKELLL
+395 SKLDLIKKELLL
-407 DIHVGKHVKKLFSLI
+407 DIHIGKHVHKLFSLI

-450 VENLEKEIA
+450 VETLEKEIA
-459 DLITADKIR
+459 DLITRDKIR

-480 AKEFDKRTETFEH
+480 AKEFDKRTETFER
-493 VQRTA
+493 VQKTA
-498 EKFVENARE
+498 EKFVENARD

>member
-1 MRAIESVSQNYGDSA
+1 MQAIEAISQNYVDSA
-16 KLIRYQHIADV
+16 KLIRFQFIADA
-27 LLKTNKKKKKNQQ
+27 LLKRLEKDDQ
-40 TTTATKRKTKKEEE
+40 EEE
-54 EEEEEKSELE
+54 EEFKEEEEKS
-64 EAFADDE
+64 
-71 KSRYEIAREALRR
+71 RYDVEIAREALRR
-84 AEEICKR
+84 AGEICKR

-96 AEIFKSIRERKKM
+96 AEIFKSIRERKIK
-109 LKEVMK
+109 LKE
-115 SSSLGGGGGGGGDV
+115 LRGGGDV
-129 NMEEDEEEEEEGE
+129 NMGDNGGGEEEEEE

-150 SNQMDLE
+150 SRQMDLE
-157 NQNEK
+157 NQNER
-162 KRLDEGLTSAK
+162 KRLDEGLTSSK

-189 DYYYNVGNLKEA
+189 DYYYNIGDLKEA

-220 MCVNSIRVAL
+220 LCVNSIRVAL

-250 NVDQMAAAGENEK
+250 NVDQQSAAGETEK

-274 AGGGIEGLG
+274 AGGGIEGIG
-283 VGAGENK
+283 GAGENK

-302 AAALAHLHFGKYA
+302 TAALAHLHFGKYA

-363 HENVT
+363 HENFT
-368 FRDMLGTATEMRDIV
+368 FRDMLSTAPEMRDIV

-395 SKLNQIKKELLL
+395 SKLDVIKKELLL
-407 DIHVGKHVKKLFSLI
+407 DIHVGKHVHKLFSLI

-480 AKEFDKRTETFEH
+480 AKEFDKRMETFEH
-493 VQRTA
+493 VQSTA
-498 EKFVENARE
+498 EKFVENAGE

>member
-40 TTTATKRKTKKEEE
+40 TTTATKRKTKKEEEE

-162 KRLDEGLTSAK
+162 KRLDEGLTSSK

-220 MCVNSIRVAL
+220 M
-230 ELNSMAQV
+230 
-238 LLYANKGLAILK
+238 
-250 NVDQMAAAGENEK
+250 
-263 KMAQRPSIIQQ
+263 
-274 AGGGIEGLG
+274 
-283 VGAGENK
+283 
-290 EEQNLTRAKFTC
+290 
-302 AAALAHLHFGKYA
+302 
-315 EAAKHFTSL
+315 
-324 KTEIGNSYAE
+324 
-334 VISQQDVA
+334 
-342 VYGGLCALATF
+342 
-353 DRVQLKKRVV
+353 
-363 HENVT
+363 
-368 FRDMLGTATEMRDIV
+368 
-383 EDFWNSRYPQCL
+383 
-395 SKLNQIKKELLL
+395 
-407 DIHVGKHVKKLFSLI
+407 
-422 RQKALIQ
+422 
-429 YTKPFSALSLTTMAS
+429 
-444 AFNCDS
+444 
-450 VENLEKEIA
+450 
-459 DLITADKIR
+459 
-468 ARIDSRGEKILR
+468 
-480 AKEFDKRTETFEH
+480 
-493 VQRTA
+493 
-498 EKFVENARE
+498 
-507 ALLRSSLNRLDL
+507 
-519 AL
+519 

>member
-1 MRAIESVSQNYGDSA
+1 MQAIENVSQSYGDSA
-16 KLIRYQHIADV
+16 KLIRFQFIADV
-27 LLKTNKKKKKNQQ
+27 CCCLNKEE
-40 TTTATKRKTKKEEE
+40 KEEE
-54 EEEEEKSELE
+54 ELGVILD
-64 EAFADDE
+64 A

-96 AEIFKSIRERKKM
+96 AEIFKTVREKKKN
-109 LKEVMK
+109 LNELF
-115 SSSLGGGGGGGGDV
+115 SSGGNGGEEDV
-129 NMEEDEEEEEEGE
+129 NMENDDDDDEEKE
-142 GEDFVENW
+142 FVENW
-150 SNQMDLE
+150 SSQMHLE

-162 KRLDEGLTSAK
+162 KRLDEGLTSSK

-189 DYYYNVGNLKEA
+189 DYYYNIGNLKEA
-201 FQCYAKSR
+201 FTCYQKSR

-220 MCVNSIRVAL
+220 LCMNSIRVAL
-230 ELNSMAQV
+230 ELNNMSQV

-250 NVDQMAAAGENEK
+250 NVDQMNASENEK
-263 KMAQRPSIIQQ
+263 KMTQKPSIIQQ
-274 AGGGIEGLG
+274 AGSGIEGLG
-283 VGAGENK
+283 VGGESK
-290 EEQNLTRAKFTC
+290 EQILTCAKFTC
-302 AAALAHLHFGKYA
+302 AAALAHLHFDKYT

-324 KTEIGNSYAE
+324 KTEIGNSYTE
-334 VISQQDVA
+334 VVSQQDVA

-353 DRVQLKKRVV
+353 DREQLKKHIV

-368 FRDMLGTATEMRDIV
+368 FRDMLSTVPEMRDII

-395 SKLNQIKKELLL
+395 SKLNLIKKELLL
-407 DIHVGKHVKKLFSLI
+407 DIHIGKHVHKLFSLI

-450 VENLEKEIA
+450 VETLEKEIA
-459 DLITADKIR
+459 DLITRDKIR

-480 AKEFDKRTETFEH
+480 AKEFDKRTETFER
-493 VQRTA
+493 VQKTA
-498 EKFVENARE
+498 EKFVENARD

>member
-1 MRAIESVSQNYGDSA
+1 MQAIENVSQSYGDSA
-16 KLIRYQHIADV
+16 KLIRFQFIADV
-27 LLKTNKKKKKNQQ
+27 CCCLNKEE
-40 TTTATKRKTKKEEE
+40 KEEE
-54 EEEEEKSELE
+54 EPGVILD
-64 EAFADDE
+64 A

-84 AEEICKR
+84 VEEICKR

-96 AEIFKSIRERKKM
+96 AEIFKTVREKKKN
-109 LKEVMK
+109 LNELF
-115 SSSLGGGGGGGGDV
+115 SSGGNGGEEDV
-129 NMEEDEEEEEEGE
+129 NMENDDDDDEEKE
-142 GEDFVENW
+142 FVENW
-150 SNQMDLE
+150 SSQMHLE

-162 KRLDEGLTSAK
+162 KRLDEGLTSSK

-189 DYYYNVGNLKEA
+189 DYYYNIGNLKEA
-201 FQCYAKSR
+201 FTCYQKSR

-220 MCVNSIRVAL
+220 LCMNSIRVAL
-230 ELNSMAQV
+230 ELNNMSQV

-250 NVDQMAAAGENEK
+250 NVDQMNASENEK
-263 KMAQRPSIIQQ
+263 KMTQKPSIIQQ
-274 AGGGIEGLG
+274 AGSGIEGLG
-283 VGAGENK
+283 VGGESK
-290 EEQNLTRAKFTC
+290 EEQNLTCAKFTC
-302 AAALAHLHFGKYA
+302 AAALAHLHFDKYT

-324 KTEIGNSYAE
+324 KTEIGNSYTE
-334 VISQQDVA
+334 VVSQQDVA

-353 DRVQLKKRVV
+353 DREQLKKHIV

-368 FRDMLGTATEMRDIV
+368 FRDMLSTVPEMRDII

-395 SKLNQIKKELLL
+395 SKLNLIKKELLL
-407 DIHVGKHVKKLFSLI
+407 DIHIGKHVHKLFSLI

-450 VENLEKEIA
+450 VETLEKEIA
-459 DLITADKIR
+459 DLITRDKIR

-480 AKEFDKRTETFEH
+480 AKEFDKRTETFER
-493 VQRTA
+493 VQKTA
-498 EKFVENARE
+498 EKFVENARD

>member
-1 MRAIESVSQNYGDSA
+1 MQAIENVSQSYGDSA
-16 KLIRYQHIADV
+16 KLIRFQFIADV
-27 LLKTNKKKKKNQQ
+27 CCCLNKEE
-40 TTTATKRKTKKEEE
+40 KEEE
-54 EEEEEKSELE
+54 ELGVILD
-64 EAFADDE
+64 A

-84 AEEICKR
+84 AEEVCKR

-96 AEIFKSIRERKKM
+96 AEIFKTVREKKKN
-109 LKEVMK
+109 LNELF
-115 SSSLGGGGGGGGDV
+115 SSGGNGGEEDV
-129 NMEEDEEEEEEGE
+129 NMENDDDDDEEKE
-142 GEDFVENW
+142 FVENW
-150 SNQMDLE
+150 SSQMHLE

-162 KRLDEGLTSAK
+162 KRLDEGLTSSK

-189 DYYYNVGNLKEA
+189 DYYYNIGNLKEA
-201 FQCYAKSR
+201 FTCYQKSR

-220 MCVNSIRVAL
+220 LCMNSIRVAL
-230 ELNSMAQV
+230 ELNNMSQV

-250 NVDQMAAAGENEK
+250 NVDQMNASENEK
-263 KMAQRPSIIQQ
+263 KMTQKPSIIQQ
-274 AGGGIEGLG
+274 AGSGIEGLG
-283 VGAGENK
+283 VGGESK
-290 EEQNLTRAKFTC
+290 EEQNLTCAKFTC
-302 AAALAHLHFGKYA
+302 AAALAHLHFDKYT

-324 KTEIGNSYAE
+324 KTEIGNSYTE
-334 VISQQDVA
+334 VVSQQDVA

-353 DRVQLKKRVV
+353 DREQLKKHIV

-368 FRDMLGTATEMRDIV
+368 FRDMFSTVPEMRDII

-395 SKLNQIKKELLL
+395 SKLNLIKKELLL
-407 DIHVGKHVKKLFSLI
+407 DIHIGKHVHKLFSLI

-450 VENLEKEIA
+450 VETLEKEIA
-459 DLITADKIR
+459 DLITRDKIR

-480 AKEFDKRTETFEH
+480 AKEFDKRTETFER
-493 VQRTA
+493 VQKTA
-498 EKFVENARE
+498 EKFVENARD

>member
-1 MRAIESVSQNYGDSA
+1 MQAIENVSQSYGDSA
-16 KLIRYQHIADV
+16 KLIRFQFIADV
-27 LLKTNKKKKKNQQ
+27 CCCLNKEE
-40 TTTATKRKTKKEEE
+40 KEEE
-54 EEEEEKSELE
+54 EPGVILD
-64 EAFADDE
+64 A

-96 AEIFKSIRERKKM
+96 AEIFKSVREKKKN
-109 LKEVMK
+109 LNELF
-115 SSSLGGGGGGGGDV
+115 SSGGNGGEEDV
-129 NMEEDEEEEEEGE
+129 NMENDDDDDEEKE
-142 GEDFVENW
+142 FVENW
-150 SNQMDLE
+150 SSQMHLE

-162 KRLDEGLTSAK
+162 KRLDEGLTSSK

-189 DYYYNVGNLKEA
+189 DYYYNIGNLKEA
-201 FQCYAKSR
+201 FTCYQKSR

-220 MCVNSIRVAL
+220 LCMNSIRVAL
-230 ELNSMAQV
+230 ELNNMSQV

-250 NVDQMAAAGENEK
+250 NVDQMNASENEK
-263 KMAQRPSIIQQ
+263 KMTQKPSIIQQ
-274 AGGGIEGLG
+274 AGSGIEGLG
-283 VGAGENK
+283 VGGESK
-290 EEQNLTRAKFTC
+290 EEQNLTCAKFTC
-302 AAALAHLHFGKYA
+302 AAALAHLHFDKYT

-324 KTEIGNSYAE
+324 KTEIGNSYTE
-334 VISQQDVA
+334 VVSQQDVA

-353 DRVQLKKRVV
+353 DREQLKKHIV

-368 FRDMLGTATEMRDIV
+368 FRDMLSTVPEMRDII

-395 SKLNQIKKELLL
+395 SKLNLIKKELLL
-407 DIHVGKHVKKLFSLI
+407 DIHIGKHVHKLFSLI

-450 VENLEKEIA
+450 VETLEKEIA
-459 DLITADKIR
+459 DLITRDKIR

-480 AKEFDKRTETFEH
+480 AKEFDKRTETFER
-493 VQRTA
+493 VQKTA
-498 EKFVENARE
+498 EKFVENARD